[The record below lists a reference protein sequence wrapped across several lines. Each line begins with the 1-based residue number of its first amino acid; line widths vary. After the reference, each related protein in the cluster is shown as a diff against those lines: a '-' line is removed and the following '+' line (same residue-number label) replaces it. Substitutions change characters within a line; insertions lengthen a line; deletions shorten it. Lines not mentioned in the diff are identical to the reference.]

1 MWKTIN
7 KETGC
12 PRVKDDDFAGRKC
25 CFNATKSSRFYIG
38 LRLMMKNG
46 SPKPQTQRIICEI
59 WPTSQSTVKP
69 NIIDTTVMFCIWW
82 NQKCV
87 LYYEL

>member
-25 CFNATKSSRFYIG
+25 CFNATKSSRFCIG

-46 SPKPQTQRIICEI
+46 SPKPQTQRIIC
-59 WPTSQSTVKP
+59 
-69 NIIDTTVMFCIWW
+69 
-82 NQKCV
+82 
-87 LYYEL
+87 